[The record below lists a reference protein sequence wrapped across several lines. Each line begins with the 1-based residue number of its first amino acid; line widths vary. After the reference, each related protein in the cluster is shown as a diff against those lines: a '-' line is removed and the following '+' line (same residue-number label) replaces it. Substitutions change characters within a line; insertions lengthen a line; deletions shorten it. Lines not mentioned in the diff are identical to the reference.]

1 MQSPSA
7 NHITDSQNW
16 NWNSTM
22 ESRCNPIDRTQIL
35 SSRSG
40 RRYVHSLSSIH
51 KIFKKVEKPY
61 FTNKQNTHLCWWQY
75 VLWLSVFP
83 SSTTYSWKSNKPMI
97 CDHVLEKK
105 ETIVLVLALLLHI
118 NYCSNQKFN
127 GTYIIFII
135 DLIFILFF
143 C

>member
-7 NHITDSQNW
+7 IRITDSQNQ
-16 NWNSTM
+16 NWNFTM
-22 ESRCNPIDRTQIL
+22 ESRCNPIDRAQIL

-40 RRYVHSLSSIH
+40 RQYVHSLSSIH
-51 KIFKKVEKPY
+51 KILKNVGRPN
-61 FTNKQNTHLCWWQY
+61 FTNQQNALWCWQF
-75 VLWLSVFP
+75 VIWLSVFP
-83 SSTTYSWKSNKPMI
+83 SSTTYSWKSNKPRI

-118 NYCSNQKFN
+118 NYCSNQKLN
-127 GTYIIFII
+127 GTHIIFII
-135 DLIFILFF
+135 DLIFTLFF